1 MNLSDAQIK
10 LIYKAV
16 RYYQLFGPILISED
30 YSRCDGVLNE
40 LFSTVHAVQ
49 QRRDAVCDT

>member
-1 MNLSDAQIK
+1 MNLSDAQIE

-16 RYYQLFGPILISED
+16 RYYQMNGTILNSED

-40 LFSTVHAVQ
+40 LFSTVHAIQ